1 MLQAFHF
8 LRPEWLLA
16 IPIIGIA
23 LLFFLQRSKQD
34 SGWEKVCDPALL
46 HYQLAQQDDHSTPA
60 RIIHWLIPLVL
71 LLCIIALAGP
81 SWEKKEQPIFQQGN
95 ALVIILDL
103 SLSMNA
109 RDIKPSR
116 LERARLKIIDILKQK
131 KEGQTGLIAFAGDAH
146 TVSPLTID
154 NKTIIS
160 LLPALETS
168 IMPLSGSHI
177 TDALDTAHQ
186 LLKNSGFAKGD
197 ILLMTDGID
206 QSEQKK
212 LRQMV
217 KNLYNQGYRFSV
229 IGIGSQAGS
238 PIPLP
243 NQSGFVKDSSG
254 QVILSKLTRKPL
266 QELSNAGGGYYHNLS
281 LDDSDFNPLLDRR
294 LLNNDSILEQDNQL
308 EQWVDAGGYLTVLLI
323 PLALLAFR
331 KGLLSILVVTA
342 LIPMLLAEPASAS
355 NADKLK
361 EQWSDLWFSP
371 DQQGQKAF
379 NDNDYGNAAEKFND
393 SQWKAGAHYRAGNF
407 EQAAEYYTRA
417 NDATGLYNKGNSLAN
432 LQKFQEAIAAY
443 NEALKLNPDLKDAQS
458 NRDYLQQLL
467 EQQQQQSQQNS
478 EQQNSE
484 QTKSS
489 DSPQQS
495 QEQSSQTEESDKS
508 EQSSQGENS
517 SEDNAS
523 QQDDQQQKAES
534 DTDSEG
540 TDTNKNSSPPQ
551 EKQYSNDNPQADSEP
566 KSPESYEPQSQ
577 QEQNQDESEQPR
589 QAQSEAQEIQQNQE
603 MQQNNKPRDAADAS
617 ASASDVMSQLSQE
630 EQQSLKQWLQRIPD
644 NPGELLRIKFRNN
657 TLLKQRQNQDSEQYE
672 GKPW

>member
-1 MLQAFHF
+1 MLQTFHF

-16 IPIIGIA
+16 IPVLAIA

-46 HYQLAQQDDHSTPA
+46 QYQLAQQDDHSTPS
-60 RIIHWLIPLVL
+60 RIVHWLIPLVL

-131 KEGQTGLIAFAGDAH
+131 KEGQTGLIAYAGDAH
-146 TVSPLTID
+146 TVSPLTVD

-168 IMPLSGSHI
+168 IMPLTGSHI

-212 LRQMV
+212 LKQMV
-217 KNLYNQGYRFSV
+217 NKLYEQGYRFSV

-243 NQSGFVKDSSG
+243 NQSGFVKDTSG

-281 LDDSDFNPLLDRR
+281 LDDSDFRTLLDRR
-294 LLNNDSILEQDNQL
+294 LLNNNTIQEQDNQL
-308 EQWVDAGGYLTVLLI
+308 EQWVDAGGYLSVLLI

-331 KGLLSILVVTA
+331 KGLLSIAVITVLM
-342 LIPMLLAEPASAS
+342 PMLITEPASAS

-361 EQWSDLWFSP
+361 ELWSALWYSP

-393 SQWKAGAHYRAGNF
+393 SRWKAGAHYRAGNF
-407 EQAAEYYTRA
+407 EQAAEYYAQT

-443 NEALKLNPDLKDAQS
+443 NEALKLNPNLKDAQS

-467 EQQQQQSQQNS
+467 EQQQQPSQQNS

-484 QTKSS
+484 QQKSS
-489 DSPQQS
+489 DSQQQS
-495 QEQSSQTEESDKS
+495 QGQNSQTEESDKS
-508 EQSSQGENS
+508 EQSSQDENS
-517 SEDNAS
+517 SEDNS
-523 QQDDQQQKAES
+523 GQQDDQQQKAES
-534 DTDSEG
+534 DSKGSDI
-540 TDTNKNSSPPQ
+540 NKNSSQLPQ
-551 EKQYSNDNPQADSEP
+551 ENNTPDNNDNAQDDNEP
-566 KSPESYEPQSQ
+566 KSPESYQPQSQ
-577 QEQNQDESEQPR
+577 QELNHDEPEQSR
-589 QAQSEAQEIQQNQE
+589 QEQSETQEKELQQSLE
-603 MQQNNKPRDAADAS
+603 AQQNNASRNAS
-617 ASASDVMSQLSQE
+617 ANDVMSQLSQE